1 MESVRE
7 AYRKCKGSL
16 RECTGAI
23 QKVYRS
29 VRGATPTSPIV
40 YGDSTVV
47 YRWDTGSMVG
57 YMWKLL

>member
-29 VRGATPTSPIV
+29 VREPTVLIQKYTGDTPITFSPIC
-40 YGDSTVV
+40 Y
-47 YRWDTGSMVG
+47 
-57 YMWKLL
+57 

>member
-7 AYRKCKGSL
+7 AYRKCKGGL
-16 RECTGAI
+16 RECTGGI

-29 VRGATPTSPIV
+29 VRGAIPTSPKV

-47 YRWDTGSMVG
+47 
-57 YMWKLL
+57 